1 MLNILIFYII
11 KLKLRKT
18 YLKKLCRFF
27 KGYKKEMV
35 CAPIFKFFETITD
48 IAIPLLVSNMIDIG
62 VKNHDIRYIAIW
74 GAIVVALNVVG
85 IISAVLCAKLS
96 AKACS
101 GVSYEIRKNMYEH
114 INTLSHAEL
123 DKFGTATLNNR
134 ITHDVARI
142 DTALG
147 MFLRTVMRTPFLIL
161 GSTIIA
167 MIIDIKLSL
176 LFLVVAPIIFFVV
189 FIILKKTE
197 PLYNESQNNL
207 DKVSEITRENL
218 QGARV
223 VRAFNKQD
231 YEEKRFSGAAKK
243 LRKSSIKVVSISS
256 LMNPIT
262 STVINFAIIAVMWFG
277 GLQVNIG
284 TLTQGQIIA
293 FVNYLLQISAALISL
308 ANLIIAFIKAFNCAN
323 RINEVFDA
331 QPSVEETNHEFIITT
346 TSPNVPKIEFQNVSF
361 SYSNSAKM
369 AVKNLSFKAYPGDTI
384 GLIGGTG
391 SGKSSVINLIPRFYD
406 ATQGQILIDGIN
418 VKNYSFAQLRGKIGI
433 VPQKAVLF
441 KGTLK
446 DNLHWRKPD
455 ATIEE
460 MQKAIKI
467 SQSEEFVRDLPE
479 KYNFKVQAGGKNFS
493 GGQRQRLTIAR
504 ALVGDPEILI
514 MDDSASAL
522 DFATDANL
530 RKAIKDDINSTVIL
544 VSQRANTVR
553 NANLIIVMDNGNIV
567 GMGKHKELLEN
578 CEVYKNIYL
587 SQTK

>member
-1 MLNILIFYII
+1 M
-11 KLKLRKT
+11 
-18 YLKKLCRFF
+18 KKLFRFF

-277 GLQVNIG
+277 GLQVNVG

-346 TSPNVPKIEFQNVSF
+346 TSPDIPKIEFQNVSF

-369 AVKNLSFKAYPGDTI
+369 AVKNLSFKAYLGDII
-384 GLIGGTG
+384 GIIGGTG

>member
-1 MLNILIFYII
+1 M
-11 KLKLRKT
+11 
-18 YLKKLCRFF
+18 KKLCRFF

>member
-1 MLNILIFYII
+1 MLNNLLFYII

-18 YLKKLCRFF
+18 YLKKLFKFF

-74 GAIVVALNVVG
+74 GAIVVALNIVG

-243 LRKSSIKVVSISS
+243 LKKSSIKVVSISS

-277 GLQVNIG
+277 GLQVNVG

-346 TSPNVPKIEFQNVSF
+346 TAPDVPKIEFQNVSF

>member
-1 MLNILIFYII
+1 M
-11 KLKLRKT
+11 
-18 YLKKLCRFF
+18 KKLFRFF

-62 VKNHDIRYIAIW
+62 VKNHDVKYIAIW

-277 GLQVNIG
+277 GLQVNVG

-331 QPSVEETNHEFIITT
+331 KPSVEETNHEFIITT
-346 TSPNVPKIEFQNVSF
+346 TSPNIPKIEFQNVSF

-384 GLIGGTG
+384 GIIGGTG

-441 KGTLK
+441 KGSLK

-467 SQSEEFVRDLPE
+467 SQSEEFVKDLPE
-479 KYNFKVQAGGKNFS
+479 RYNFKVQAGGKNFS

>member
-1 MLNILIFYII
+1 
-11 KLKLRKT
+11 
-18 YLKKLCRFF
+18 
-27 KGYKKEMV
+27 MV

-277 GLQVNIG
+277 GLQVNVG

-346 TSPNVPKIEFQNVSF
+346 TSPDVPKIEFQNVSF

>member
-1 MLNILIFYII
+1 M
-11 KLKLRKT
+11 
-18 YLKKLCRFF
+18 KKLFRFF

-35 CAPIFKFFETITD
+35 CAPIFKFFETITE

-243 LRKSSIKVVSISS
+243 LKKSSIKVVSISS

-277 GLQVNIG
+277 GLQVNVG

-346 TSPNVPKIEFQNVSF
+346 TSPDVPKIEFQNVSF

-384 GLIGGTG
+384 GIIGGTG

>member
-1 MLNILIFYII
+1 M
-11 KLKLRKT
+11 
-18 YLKKLCRFF
+18 KKLFRFF
-27 KGYKKEMV
+27 KNYKKEMIS
-35 CAPIFKFFETITD
+35 APIFKFFETITD
-48 IAIPLLVSNMIDIG
+48 IAIPLLVANMIDIG
-62 VKNHDIRYIAIW
+62 VKNHDVSYIAIW
-74 GAIVVALNVVG
+74 GAVVIVLNIIG
-85 IISAVLCAKLS
+85 IASAILCAKFS

-101 GVSYEIRKNMYEH
+101 GVSYEIRKNMYAH
-114 INTLSHAEL
+114 INTFSHAEL

-147 MFLRTVMRTPFLIL
+147 MFLRTVMRTPFLII

-176 LFLVVAPIIFFVV
+176 LFLVVAPIIFLVV

-197 PLYNESQNNL
+197 PLYDESQKNL

-218 QGARV
+218 QGVRV
-223 VRAFNKQD
+223 IRAFNKQD
-231 YEEKRFSGAAKK
+231 YEEERFATAAKK
-243 LRKSSIKVVSISS
+243 LRKSSVKVVSISS

-262 STVINFAIIAVMWFG
+262 LTILNFAIIAVMWFG
-277 GLQVNIG
+277 GVQVNVG
-284 TLTQGQIIA
+284 SLSQGQLIA
-293 FVNYLLQISAALISL
+293 FVNYLIQISTALISL

-323 RINEVFDA
+323 RVNEVFDTK
-331 QPSVEETNHEFIITT
+331 PSVVEINHDMIEIATT
-346 TSPNVPKIEFQNVSF
+346 PGTPKIEFKNVSF
-361 SYSNSAKM
+361 AYSNSAKM
-369 AVKNLSFKAYPGDTI
+369 AVKNLSFKAYPGETI
-384 GLIGGTG
+384 GIIGGTG

-406 ATQGQILIDGIN
+406 ATHGQILIDGVN
-418 VKNYSFAQLRGKIGI
+418 VKNYSFAQLRGKIGL

-446 DNLHWRKPD
+446 ENLHWRKQD
-455 ATIEE
+455 ATLEE

-467 SQSEEFVRDLPE
+467 SQSEEFVKDLPD
-479 KYNFKVQAGGKNFS
+479 KFNFRVQPGGKNFS

-530 RKAIKDDINSTVIL
+530 RKAIKNEINSTVIL

-567 GMGKHKELLEN
+567 GMGTHKELMEN